1 MVPRR
6 SHSNVKELWLSV
18 PLIPSRSGTAYFQK
32 TTEVASTLRKWFRK
46 ACLSSHV
53 AEHPPYA
60 IGIATSS
67 FQTHCT
73 MQICN
78 KETTN
83 QTFNKAHRSLCKKDR
98 KKVFLR
104 QGKVLLQL
112 TNLTPN
118 DCQIT
123 IFLGSASAGAT
134 VGTDLCARGKTDL
147 RAVVLS
153 RQSR

>member
-6 SHSNVKELWLSV
+6 SHSNAKELRLSA
-18 PLIPSRSGTAYFQK
+18 PLIPSRSVTTYFQK

-46 ACLSSHV
+46 PRLSSRV

-78 KETTN
+78 KEFTN
-83 QTFNKAHRSLCKKDR
+83 QTFNKAHRSICKKDR
-98 KKVFLR
+98 DKVLLR
-104 QGKVLLQL
+104 MGKILLQL

-118 DCQIT
+118 DCQMT
-123 IFLGSASAGAT
+123 LFLGSASAGAN
-134 VGTDLCARGKTDL
+134 VGADLCVRDKTDL